1 MLNPKQC
8 VLYSGGAA
16 GTEQFFGALAEG
28 WGIEEVNYSFE
39 GHQIERKRGVRVLT
53 SEELALKDVSLTYV
67 SKLMN
72 REYTRAPIFRKVLQ
86 SICWQVSSG
95 NQVIVI
101 GAIQPDNTVKGGT
114 GWGAEF
120 AKICNKPLLVFDQP
134 KNGSPGTKK
143 SGPRWKSPSSSM
155 PTLPL
160 RAPASWKTTAATPS
174 RTSSPAPSTV
184 KPRAAQAAGPFR
196 AHPPRFHRRGVLR
209 PVRNPWPSNSPKQN
223 VPSCVSCRPTCP
235 TP

>member
-1 MLNPKQC
+1 MLNPNQC

-16 GTEQFFGALAEG
+16 GTEQFFGALAES

-39 GHQIERKRGVRVLT
+39 GHQIERSRGVRVLT
-53 SEELALKDVSLTYV
+53 SEDLALKDVSLTYG

-95 NQVIVI
+95 DQIIVV

-134 KNGSPGTKK
+134 RGTWFIWQKDAW
-143 SGPRWKSPSSSM
+143 SEVEQ
-155 PTLPL
+155 
-160 RAPASWKTTAATPS
+160 PAIEHAHFAATG
-174 RTSSPAPSTV
+174 T
-184 KPRAAQAAGPFR
+184 
-196 AHPPRFHRRGVLR
+196 RFLEDNGRIAIQDLFARSFKR
-209 PVRNPWPSNSPKQN
+209 
-223 VPSCVSCRPTCP
+223 
-235 TP
+235 

>member
-16 GTEQFFGALAEG
+16 GTEQFFGALAER

-39 GHQIERKRGVRVLT
+39 GHQIERTRGVRILT

-72 REYTRAPIFRKVLQ
+72 REYTRAPMFRKVLQ

-95 NQVIVI
+95 HEIIVI
-101 GAIQPDNTVKGGT
+101 GSIQPDNTVKGGT

-120 AKICNKPLLVFDQP
+120 AKICNKPLLVFDQV
-134 KNGSPGTKK
+134 KNDWFSWEKDAWQPEKD
-143 SGPRWKSPSSSM
+143 PCI
-155 PTLPL
+155 L
-160 RAPASWKTTAATPS
+160 RAHFSATGTRFLEDNGRDAIQDLFARS
-174 RTSSPAPSTV
+174 FV
-184 KPRAAQAAGPFR
+184 K
-196 AHPPRFHRRGVLR
+196 
-209 PVRNPWPSNSPKQN
+209 
-223 VPSCVSCRPTCP
+223 
-235 TP
+235 